1 MVLALMAI
9 RFWFKVDYSSIKSD
23 EVKIVLCAQT
33 SLPSDA
39 SAFHFGVKY
48 QLTYHINLVLMAIR
62 FWFKVDYYF
71 VLR

>member
-1 MVLALMAI
+1 MTVH
-9 RFWFKVDYSSIKSD
+9 FPGTSIKSD

-48 QLTYHINLVLMAIR
+48 QLTYHINLVNSIII
-62 FWFKVDYYF
+62 
-71 VLR
+71 